1 MKIVGIIPARL
12 SSKRFPNKLFYK
24 FQGKTILE
32 NVIDRGLQL
41 GFLDKI
47 VVVTED
53 IKVKNFVKTIYAG
66 ADVKVFTSEKCR
78 CGTEKVYKYF
88 QFDDSYDYYFYMP
101 SDEPYYDVNQ
111 IKLNSML
118 EYDIST
124 FYTKFF
130 NEEDLKSILSCKII
144 IDNDGCMLYNSRSI
158 IPISKDGTLYDLTVY
173 NKHLGLF
180 MFSKNFLRSFG
191 EYVWSNYKSE
201 IADIEGLEQNRFVDM
216 GIKVKMIE
224 INHIGF
230 GIDQK
235 FQIKLLEERI
245 KETK

>member
-1 MKIVGIIPARL
+1 
-12 SSKRFPNKLFYK
+12 
-24 FQGKTILE
+24 
-32 NVIDRGLQL
+32 
-41 GFLDKI
+41 
-47 VVVTED
+47 
-53 IKVKNFVKTIYAG
+53 
-66 ADVKVFTSEKCR
+66 
-78 CGTEKVYKYF
+78 
-88 QFDDSYDYYFYMP
+88 
-101 SDEPYYDVNQ
+101 
-111 IKLNSML
+111 ML